1 MPFDLIKDLARIAFS
16 DGGSLH
22 RRVVRSGLWVAA
34 SQVLLSCLGVVRSV
48 ILARLLSPEVFGLMG
63 LAQIAMR
70 TVETLTRPGIGEAL
84 IARRQSFESASATA
98 FTLLV
103 ARGAVLTALLWLLAP
118 AVAAFYQSE
127 ALIPVVRALSLALL
141 IGGFCSI
148 NTVAKSRDLE
158 FRRLTYLGQAAAWA
172 SFAVTVS
179 AAYWLRSVWALV
191 FGQLAAAMV
200 TTVLSY
206 FLVGGHLRFGFDR
219 AVARELL
226 SYGKFITG
234 ASVVIFIA
242 SELDS
247 ALIGKYLGIV
257 ELGYYT
263 LAATIAQ
270 IVTTQVSKIIS
281 GVMLPAYSKLQDDP
295 AALQQT
301 FLPTVSLVV
310 FLVLPATVGLVLVA
324 EPLIA
329 VVYGER
335 WLSAVPPLQIT
346 AVFGLF
352 MSLVALNGYLFQ
364 GIAVPSVAF
373 KLASLR
379 LAIIVVLLIPMMRAH
394 GLVGAALTVTF
405 AIAVQWLA
413 GLYFLR
419 RHVSVTVPQ
428 LLRSVWRPAWTS
440 FAMGLSVFALSE
452 VIAVQTAIGLLVA
465 VAVGVVVYALLN
477 WKYIL
482 SLRGNLRGH

>member
-1 MPFDLIKDLARIAFS
+1 MLFDLIKDLTRVAFS
-16 DGGSLH
+16 EGGSLH
-22 RRVVRSGLWVAA
+22 QRVIRSGLWVAA
-34 SQVLLSCLGVVRSV
+34 SQVMLSGLGVARSI

-84 IARRQSFESASATA
+84 IARRQSFESAGETA

-118 AVAAFYQSE
+118 VVASFYQSE
-127 ALIPVVRALSLALL
+127 ALTPVIRALSISLL
-141 IGGFCSI
+141 VGGFCSI
-148 NTVAKSRDLE
+148 NTVARSRDLE

-172 SFAVTVS
+172 SFIVTVS

-191 FGQLAAAMV
+191 FGQLAAAVV

-206 FLVGGHLRFGFDR
+206 FLVGGRLRFGFDR

-234 ASVVIFIA
+234 ASIVLFIA

-257 ELGYYT
+257 QLGYYT

-281 GVMLPAYSKLQDDP
+281 GVMLPAYSRLQDDLV
-295 AALQQT
+295 ALRQT
-301 FLPTVSLVV
+301 FLRTVSLVV
-310 FLVLPATVGLVLVA
+310 FLVLPATVGLILVA

-329 VVYGER
+329 VVYGDR
-335 WLSAVPPLQIT
+335 WLPAAAPLQIT

-364 GIAVPSVAF
+364 GIAVPSIAF

-379 LAIIVVLLIPMMRAH
+379 LAIIAVLLIPMMEQH
-394 GLVGAALTVTF
+394 GLVGAAWTVTF

-419 RHVSVTVPQ
+419 RHVAVTVSQ
-428 LLRSVWRPAWTS
+428 LLRFVWRPVWTS
-440 FAMGLSVFALSE
+440 LTMGLAVFALSE
-452 VIAVQTAIGLLVA
+452 VISVRTAVGLLVSSA
-465 VAVGVVVYALLN
+465 TGLFIYAFLN
-477 WKYIL
+477 WKYIWAL
-482 SLRGNLRGH
+482 RSSLRET